1 MLLLISIIIIM
12 NMVMVMMMISIMVMI
27 SSSSSSRSSSI
38 IMCLLRPATMPEL
51 EISDAAKSGD
61 GTQGESLV

>member
-1 MLLLISIIIIM
+1 M

-27 SSSSSSRSSSI
+27 SSSSSSSRSSSI